1 MDEKQLLLYVGVAMG
16 GKNESFEAGGETLG
30 EGSVAVSPAGH
41 SRCSIFT
48 FGGLR
53 KVRFFFSFLPF
64 VFAWKFRQL
73 STRPSRLS

>member
-1 MDEKQLLLYVGVAMG
+1 MSPSKQEGRQVR
-16 GKNESFEAGGETLG
+16 
-30 EGSVAVSPAGH
+30 EGSVAVTPGGH

-48 FGGLR
+48 LGGLR
-53 KVRFFFSFLPF
+53 KVLFFFSFFPF